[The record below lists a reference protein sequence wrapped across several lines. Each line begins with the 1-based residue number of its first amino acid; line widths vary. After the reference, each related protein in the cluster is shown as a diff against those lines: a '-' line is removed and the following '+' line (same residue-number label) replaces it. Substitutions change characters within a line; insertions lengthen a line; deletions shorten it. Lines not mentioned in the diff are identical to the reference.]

1 VEQSVDDLG
10 DTARVNMFEQVLNDL
25 VLIGNDVWDDLLL
38 FSINEELN
46 DFAEVASED
55 GVNRLVVFSIQ
66 EFEQAL

>member
-1 VEQSVDDLG
+1 MEQSVDDLG

-55 GVNRLVVFSIQ
+55 GINRLVVFSIQ

>member
-1 VEQSVDDLG
+1 MDDLG